1 MKIRLGFVSNSS
13 STSFYFEPD
22 KVSIEEVRRIIE
34 NFLGTSEYRGTC
46 TVYET
51 DDTSGIIKDL
61 AEYKAPCVPSGRGE
75 GLTWDQAEL
84 KRKNLCLVEERKI
97 AKTFPRRIIVVDSYG
112 DNSIPGK
119 LQDLLEDIA
128 YMRQHWG

>member
-22 KVSIEEVRRIIE
+22 KVSIEEVRRIVE

-46 TVYET
+46 SIYET
-51 DDTSGIIKDL
+51 DDTSEIIKDL
-61 AEYKAPCVPSGRGE
+61 ASYNAPWVHSGGDSQ
-75 GLTWDQAEL
+75 LTWDQAEI

-97 AKTFPRRIIVVDSYG
+97 VKTFPRRIIIVDSFG
-112 DNSIPGK
+112 DNTIPGE

-128 YMRQHWG
+128 FWRQHWG